1 MKLKPLAIAVGAA
14 MPLAAAA
21 ATITG
26 PATTASTEYLAV
38 VGSAVPDA
46 ATTVALGFEYIDGD
60 VIKLTFSAPPRRYG
74 EAGTTAAEKTQTF
87 DFPSSVVVAVTGG
100 TNGSAKKFDQTDTT
114 VSYRIDN
121 APTPN
126 GSNFGVIDLGN
137 DFGFKASEIG
147 TGVTVS
153 SISQSGQLSFD
164 AGKAAKVIVPNG
176 SQYAFTVAGLS
187 QTIDVQ
193 SGRKAFVAG
202 AATAANH
209 TITVSIDDDVKSPD
223 LGITSGDFVA
233 TLTGDFSWLDSN
245 TATTA
250 AATGIQFSAATG
262 DEFAVLGVSGTA
274 MTIST
279 AVTAGDNDYELTLT
293 NSTKQEIPVQALALS
308 ATQRL
313 TGSTVGVASATASGA
328 YKLNGS
334 SITVYAVPTS
344 SAVSNFIWL
353 SNTGKSSGDVSI
365 TVYDNGKTID
375 LGVVGTSKGGS
386 EFDVTAGLNAA
397 LEAKGVTLSGGRV
410 HMDVVTNVPTSDV
423 AISAAY
429 RVGDDR
435 VNLLTSAETN

>member
-26 PATTASTEYLAV
+26 PATTVSSEYLAV

-46 ATTVALGFEYIDGD
+46 ATSVALGFEYIVGD
-60 VIKLTFSAPPRRYG
+60 VIKLTFSAPPRNYNLTG
-74 EAGTTAAEKTQTF
+74 GTNTQTY
-87 DFPSSVVVAVTGG
+87 DFPSSVVVTAAGG
-100 TNGSAKKFDQTDTT
+100 NGSAKKFDQTDTT
-114 VSYRIDN
+114 VSYRIDS
-121 APTPN
+121 APTPS
-126 GSNFGVIDLGN
+126 GSDFGSIDLGRE
-137 DFGFKASEIG
+137 FGFKASEIG
-147 TGVTVS
+147 AGVTVS
-153 SISQSGQLSFD
+153 SISQSGQLTFD

-193 SGRKAFVAG
+193 SARKSFAVG

-209 TITVSIDDDVKSPD
+209 TITVSIDDDVKTPD
-223 LGITSGDFVA
+223 LAIASGNFVA

-262 DEFAVLGVSGTA
+262 DEFTVVGVSGTA
-274 MTIST
+274 MTISSAT
-279 AVTAGDNDYELTLT
+279 LAGDNDYVLTLT
-293 NSTKQEIPVQALALS
+293 NSTKQTIPVQALSLTGS
-308 ATQRL
+308 QRL
-313 TGSTVGVASATASGA
+313 TGTTVGVASATASGA

-334 SITVYAVPTS
+334 TITVYAVPTS

-353 SNTGKSSGDVSI
+353 SNTGKTSGDVSI
-365 TVYDNGKTID
+365 TVYDNGKTHE
-375 LGVVGTSKGGS
+375 LGVVGTSKGGA
-386 EFDVTAGLNAA
+386 EFDVTAALNAA